1 MVNDLPDHATKQ
13 GTPGATKFWTR
24 GSTIAGT
31 KSHQWSTDRIQ
42 ENRPE
47 VIRQSQMSSNEA
59 SSGQKKVNKR
69 SRVKQKGEHKVA
81 GGKTKSIHDNL
92 SDKDD

>member
-1 MVNDLPDHATKQ
+1 
-13 GTPGATKFWTR
+13 
-24 GSTIAGT
+24 
-31 KSHQWSTDRIQ
+31 
-42 ENRPE
+42 
-47 VIRQSQMSSNEA
+47 MSSNEA